1 MKAKIKIIERCW
13 EIMRAVEKYDE
24 DTIPFEDLE
33 GDILAYIQDILY
45 YVIKSMDY
53 KEIGEI
59 LKLGN
64 EVKPDE
70 ESNNIIY

>member
-1 MKAKIKIIERCW
+1 MKTKVKIIERCW

-24 DTIPFEDLE
+24 DTTPFEDLE

-45 YVIKSMDY
+45 YVFKSMDY

-64 EVKPDE
+64 EVTSNE
-70 ESNNIIY
+70 E